1 MDDTPASVELPRMRV
16 GFIGLGLM
24 GKPMAGH
31 ILKAGYPLTV
41 HNRSRAAVDELAVQG
56 AHAAA
61 SPREVAAAGDV
72 VITMLPDAPDVE
84 AVIDGPDGIL
94 AGARPGLIHVDMST
108 ISATATRRLAA
119 REAEHGVS
127 HVDAPVSGGD
137 IGAKNATL
145 TIMAGGDEN
154 AVLAVEPIFK
164 VLGKRITHIGPVG
177 CGQVAKACNQIM
189 VAAQMVALGELLIM
203 AQKAGA
209 DPEKVV
215 EAIKGGAAQCWT
227 LDNKPQR
234 LFVGNRTPGFK
245 ASMQYK
251 DLNIVMELARTYG
264 VPLPG
269 TAANTQ
275 VFSAMVANGLGQQD
289 NSAVIG
295 VIEQLAHTVLNT
307 HPADS

>member
-1 MDDTPASVELPRMRV
+1 MDDTLANVGLPKMRV

-41 HNRSRAAVDELAVQG
+41 HNRSRAAVDELVTQG
-56 AHAAA
+56 AQAA
-61 SPREVAAAGDV
+61 SSPRDVAANSDV
-72 VITMLPDAPDVE
+72 VITMLPDSPDVE
-84 AVIDGPDGIL
+84 AVINGPDGIL
-94 AGARPGLIHVDMST
+94 AGARPGLIHIDMST
-108 ISATATRRLAA
+108 ISATATRRIAVL
-119 REAEHGVS
+119 EAEYKVI

-145 TIMAGGDEN
+145 TIMVGGDEY

-164 VLGKRITHIGPVG
+164 VLGKRITHIGPIG

-189 VAAQMVALGELLIM
+189 VAAQMVAMGELLIM
-203 AQKAGA
+203 AQQAGA

-234 LFVGNRTPGFK
+234 LFAGNRAPGFK

-251 DLNIVMELARTYG
+251 DLNIVMEMARTYS

-275 VFSAMVANGLGQQD
+275 VFNAMIANGLGDQD
-289 NSAVIG
+289 NSSVIG
-295 VIEQLAHTVLNT
+295 VIEQLAHAVLNT
-307 HPADS
+307 RE

>member
-1 MDDTPASVELPRMRV
+1 MSDTTPANVGLPKMRV

-31 ILKAGYPLTV
+31 ILKAGYHLTV
-41 HNRSRAAVDELAVQG
+41 HNRSRAAVDEMVAQG
-56 AHAAA
+56 AQAAI
-61 SPREVAAAGDV
+61 SPRDVAANSDV
-72 VITMLPDAPDVE
+72 VITMLPDSPDVE
-84 AVIDGPDGIL
+84 SVINGPDGIL
-94 AGARPGLIHVDMST
+94 AGGRPGLIHVDMST
-108 ISATATRRLAA
+108 ISATATRRIAVL
-119 REAEHGVS
+119 EAEYMVI

-145 TIMAGGDEN
+145 TIMVGGDEY

-164 VLGKRITHIGPVG
+164 VLGKRITHIGPIG

-189 VAAQMVALGELLIM
+189 VAAQMVAMGELLIM

-234 LFVGNRTPGFK
+234 LFADNRAPGFK

-251 DLNIVMELARTYG
+251 DLNIVMEMARTYG

-275 VFSAMVANGLGQQD
+275 VFNAMIANGLGDQD

-307 HPADS
+307 HA

>member
-1 MDDTPASVELPRMRV
+1 MVDTLVNARLPKMRI

-41 HNRSRAAVDELAVQG
+41 HNRSSAAVDELVASG
-56 AHAAA
+56 AQAAA
-61 SPREVAAAGDV
+61 APREVAANSDV
-72 VITMLPDAPDVE
+72 IITMLPDSPDVE
-84 AVIDGPDGIL
+84 AVISGPNGLL
-94 AGARPGLIHVDMST
+94 AAARPGLIHVDMST
-108 ISATATRRLAA
+108 ISVTATRRLAA
-119 REAEHGVS
+119 LEAGHGVI
-127 HVDAPVSGGD
+127 HIDAPVSGGD

-145 TIMAGGDEN
+145 TIMIGGDEY

-164 VLGKRITHIGPVG
+164 VLGKRITHIGPIG

-189 VAAQMVALGELLIM
+189 VAAQMVATGELLIM

-234 LFVGNRTPGFK
+234 LFTGNRTPGFK

-251 DLNIVMELARTYG
+251 DLNIVMEMARTYG

-275 VFSAMVANGLGQQD
+275 VFNAMIANGLGDQD

-295 VIEQLAHTVLNT
+295 VIEQLAHTVLKT
-307 HPADS
+307 HE

>member
-1 MDDTPASVELPRMRV
+1 MDETPANVGLPKMRV
-16 GFIGLGLM
+16 GFVGLGLM

-41 HNRSRAAVDELAVQG
+41 HNRSRAAVDELVAQG
-56 AHAAA
+56 AQAAD
-61 SPREVAAAGDV
+61 SPREVAANSDV
-72 VITMLPDAPDVE
+72 VITMLPDSPDVE
-84 AVIDGPDGIL
+84 AVISGPDGLL
-94 AGARPGLIHVDMST
+94 AGARHGLIHIDMST
-108 ISATATRRLAA
+108 ISATATRRIAEL
-119 REAEHGVS
+119 EAEHGVV
-127 HVDAPVSGGD
+127 HIDAPVSGGD

-145 TIMAGGDEN
+145 TIMAGGDEYS
-154 AVLAVEPIFK
+154 VLAIEPIFK
-164 VLGKRITHIGPVG
+164 VLGKRITHIGPTG

-234 LFVGNRTPGFK
+234 LFAGNRAPGFK

-251 DLNIVMELARTYG
+251 DLNIVMEMARTYG

-275 VFSAMVANGLGQQD
+275 VFSAMIASGLGDQD
-289 NSAVIG
+289 NSAVIS
-295 VIEQLAHTVLNT
+295 VIEQLAHTGLNT
-307 HPADS
+307 HD

>member
-1 MDDTPASVELPRMRV
+1 MVDTPANVGPPKMRI

-41 HNRSRAAVDELAVQG
+41 HNRSRAAVDELVAQG
-56 AHAAA
+56 AQAAT
-61 SPREVAAAGDV
+61 SPREVAANSAV
-72 VITMLPDAPDVE
+72 VITMLPDSPDVE
-84 AVIDGPDGIL
+84 SVINGPNGIL
-94 AGARPGLIHVDMST
+94 AGARPGLIHIDMST
-108 ISATATRRLAA
+108 IAVTATRRIAVL
-119 REAEHGVS
+119 EAEHEVI
-127 HVDAPVSGGD
+127 HVDAPVSGGE
-137 IGAKNATL
+137 IGAQNATL
-145 TIMAGGDEN
+145 TIMAGGDEHTI
-154 AVLAVEPIFK
+154 LAVEPIFK
-164 VLGKRITHIGPVG
+164 VLGKRITHIGPIG

-203 AQKAGA
+203 AQQAGA

-234 LFVGNRTPGFK
+234 LFAGNRTPGFK

-251 DLNIVMELARTYG
+251 DLNIVMEMARTYG
-264 VPLPG
+264 VPLPA

-275 VFSAMVANGLGQQD
+275 VFNAMMANGLGDQD
-289 NSAVIG
+289 NSAVIS
-295 VIEQLAHTVLNT
+295 VIEQLARAVLNT
-307 HPADS
+307 KDA

>member
-1 MDDTPASVELPRMRV
+1 MENIAAGSGVRNTRV

-31 ILKAGYPLTV
+31 ILRAGYPVTV
-41 HNRSRAAVDELAVQG
+41 HNRSRAAVDELVAQG
-56 AHAAA
+56 ARAAT
-61 SPREVAAAGDV
+61 SPREVAANSEV
-72 VITMLPDAPDVE
+72 VITMLPDSPDVE
-84 AVIDGPDGIL
+84 AVINGPDGLL

-108 ISATATRRLAA
+108 ISATATRRIAA
-119 REAEHGVS
+119 LEAAHGIG
-127 HVDAPVSGGD
+127 HIDAPVSGGD
-137 IGAKNATL
+137 IGARNATL

-154 AVLAVEPIFK
+154 LVQAVEPIFK
-164 VLGKRITHIGPVG
+164 VLGKRITHIGPSG

-189 VAAQMVALGELLIM
+189 VAAQMVAMGELLIM
-203 AQKAGA
+203 AQQAGA

-215 EAIKGGAAQCWT
+215 EAIRGGAAQCWT

-234 LFVGNRTPGFK
+234 LFAGNRAPGFK

-251 DLNIVMELARTYG
+251 DLNIVMEMARTYA

-275 VFSAMVANGLGQQD
+275 VFNALMANGLGDQD

-307 HPADS
+307 HS

>member
-1 MDDTPASVELPRMRV
+1 MNDILANVGLPKMRV

-41 HNRSRAAVDELAVQG
+41 HNRSRAAVEELAAQG
-56 AHAAA
+56 AQAAA
-61 SPREVAAAGDV
+61 SPREVAANSEV
-72 VITMLPDAPDVE
+72 VITMLPDSPDVE
-84 AVIDGPDGIL
+84 SVVIGPDGIL

-108 ISATATRRLAA
+108 ISATATRRIAA
-119 REAEHGVS
+119 LEAEHGVI
-127 HVDAPVSGGD
+127 HVDAPVSGGE
-137 IGAKNATL
+137 IGAQNATL
-145 TIMAGGDEN
+145 TIMVGGEEH

-164 VLGKRITHIGPVG
+164 VLGKRITHIGPIG

-189 VAAQMVALGELLIM
+189 VAAQMVAMGELLIM

-234 LFVGNRTPGFK
+234 LFAGNRTPGFK

-251 DLNIVMELARTYG
+251 DLNIVMDMAKAFG
-264 VPLPG
+264 VPLPS
-269 TAANTQ
+269 TAINTQ
-275 VFSAMVANGLGQQD
+275 LFNAMVTEGLGDQD
-289 NSAVIG
+289 NSAIISVL
-295 VIEQLAHTVLNT
+295 EQLAHTVLNT
-307 HPADS
+307 HE

>member
-1 MDDTPASVELPRMRV
+1 MEQTPTQRI

-31 ILKAGYPLTV
+31 ILRAGYPLTV
-41 HNRSRAAVDELAVQG
+41 HNRSRAAVDELAAQG
-56 AHAAA
+56 ARVAA
-61 SPREVAAAGDV
+61 SPYEAATNSEVI
-72 VITMLPDAPDVE
+72 ITMLPDSPDVE
-84 AVIDGPDGIL
+84 SVLNGPDSIL

-108 ISATATRRLAA
+108 ISATATRRIAA
-119 REAEHGVS
+119 LEAGHGVS
-127 HVDAPVSGGD
+127 HVDAPVSGGE
-137 IGAKNATL
+137 IGAQNATL

-154 AVLAVEPIFK
+154 AVSAVEPIFR
-164 VLGKRITHIGPVG
+164 VMGKRITHIGPIG

-189 VAAQMVALGELLIM
+189 VAAQMVAMGELLIM

-234 LFVGNRTPGFK
+234 LFAGNRTPGFK
-245 ASMQYK
+245 ASMQFK
-251 DLNIVMELARTYG
+251 DLNIVMEMAQTYG

-275 VFSAMVANGLGQQD
+275 VFNAMIANGLGQQD

-295 VIEQLAHTVLNT
+295 VIEQLAHMALST
-307 HPADS
+307 HE

>member
-1 MDDTPASVELPRMRV
+1 MNDTPANVGLPKMRV

-31 ILKAGYPLTV
+31 IVKAGYPLTV
-41 HNRSRAAVDELAVQG
+41 HNRSHAAVAELVAQG
-56 AHAAA
+56 AKAAT
-61 SPREVAAAGDV
+61 SPREVATNSDV
-72 VITMLPDAPDVE
+72 VITMLPDSPDVE
-84 AVIDGPDGIL
+84 SVLNGPDGLL

-108 ISATATRRLAA
+108 ISATATRRIAA
-119 REAEHGVS
+119 LEADYGVV

-145 TIMAGGDEN
+145 TIMVGGDEY
-154 AVLAVEPIFK
+154 AILAVEPIFK
-164 VLGKRITHIGPVG
+164 VMGKRITHIGPIG

-234 LFVGNRTPGFK
+234 LFAGNRTPGFK

-251 DLNIVMELARTYG
+251 DLNIVMEMARTYG

-269 TAANTQ
+269 TATNTQ
-275 VFSAMVANGLGQQD
+275 VFNAMITNGLGDQD
-289 NSAVIG
+289 NSAVISI
-295 VIEQLAHTVLNT
+295 IEQLARTVLDT
-307 HPADS
+307 HE

>member
-1 MDDTPASVELPRMRV
+1 MDDTPADVGLPKMRV

-24 GKPMAGH
+24 GKPMAEH
-31 ILKAGYPLTV
+31 IVKAGYPLMA
-41 HNRSRAAVDELAVQG
+41 HNRSRAAVDELVAQG
-56 AHAAA
+56 ARAAD
-61 SPREVAAAGDV
+61 SPREVAANSDV
-72 VITMLPDAPDVE
+72 VITMLPDSPDVE
-84 AVIDGPDGIL
+84 AVLNGPDGML
-94 AGARPGLIHVDMST
+94 AGARSGLIHVDMST
-108 ISATATRRLAA
+108 IAVTTTRRIAA
-119 REAEHGVS
+119 LEAEYEVIHI
-127 HVDAPVSGGD
+127 DAPVSGGE
-137 IGAKNATL
+137 IGAQNATL
-145 TIMAGGDEN
+145 TIMAGGNEY

-164 VLGKRITHIGPVG
+164 VLGKRITHIGPIG

-234 LFVGNRTPGFK
+234 LFAGIRTPGFK
-245 ASMQYK
+245 ASMQFK
-251 DLNIVMELARTYG
+251 DLNIVMEMARTYG

-275 VFSAMVANGLGQQD
+275 VFNAMISNGLGDQD

-295 VIEQLAHTVLNT
+295 IIEQLAGTVLKTNE
-307 HPADS
+307 

>member
-1 MDDTPASVELPRMRV
+1 MDDTLANVGLPKMRV

-31 ILKAGYPLTV
+31 ILKAGYRLTV
-41 HNRSRAAVDELAVQG
+41 HNRSRAAVDELVAQG
-56 AHAAA
+56 AQAAI
-61 SPREVAAAGDV
+61 SPRDVAANSDV
-72 VITMLPDAPDVE
+72 VITMLPDSPDVE
-84 AVIDGPDGIL
+84 SVINGPDGIL

-108 ISATATRRLAA
+108 ISATATRRIAML
-119 REAEHGVS
+119 EAEYEVI

-145 TIMAGGDEN
+145 TIMVGGDEY

-164 VLGKRITHIGPVG
+164 VLGKRITHIGTIG

-189 VAAQMVALGELLIM
+189 VAAQMVAMGELLIM

-234 LFVGNRTPGFK
+234 LFAGNRTPGFK

-251 DLNIVMELARTYG
+251 DLNIVMEMARNFG

-275 VFSAMVANGLGQQD
+275 LFNAMIANGLGHQD
-289 NSAVIG
+289 NSAVIS
-295 VIEQLAHTVLNT
+295 VIEQLAQTVLDA
-307 HPADS
+307 HA

>member
-1 MDDTPASVELPRMRV
+1 MVDPAANVGLPKMRV

-31 ILKAGYPLTV
+31 LIKAGYPLTV
-41 HNRSRAAVDELAVQG
+41 HNRSRAAVNELVTLG
-56 AHAAA
+56 AQAAA
-61 SPREVAAAGDV
+61 SPRAVAMNSAV
-72 VITMLPDAPDVE
+72 VITMLPDSPDVE
-84 AVIDGPDGIL
+84 SVINGPDGIL

-108 ISATATRRLAA
+108 IAVTATRRIAA
-119 REAEHGVS
+119 LEAEHEVI
-127 HVDAPVSGGD
+127 HLDAPVSGGE
-137 IGAKNATL
+137 IGAQNATL
-145 TIMAGGDEN
+145 TIMAGGDED
-154 AVLAVEPIFK
+154 AMRVVEPIFK
-164 VLGKRITHIGPVG
+164 VLGKRITHLGPSG

-189 VAAQMVALGELLIM
+189 VAAQMVAMGELLIM

-234 LFVGNRTPGFK
+234 LFAGNRAPGFK
-245 ASMQYK
+245 ASMQLK
-251 DLNIVMELARTYG
+251 DLNIVMEMAKAYA

-275 VFSAMVANGLGQQD
+275 VFNALIANGLGDQD
-289 NSAVIG
+289 NAAVIS
-295 VIEQLAHTVLNT
+295 VIEQLAHTLLKT
-307 HPADS
+307 KD